1 MTYKRLIKRIE
12 FFVRLWTSGQVPGTL
27 NQSYKRQWDIA
38 VWQLPGVNA
47 HWQDCRA
54 TATTVV
60 QSSNPLYDVS
70 RVIRVVQTLGT
81 LVIHF
86 LNLGSSGW
94 FIRGYLGYTPRQP
107 HRLSTDRAAF
117 LDGAITGLAM
127 SAISRLDTPWRNR
140 GALMSTVEEARL
152 FGNLSTGGES
162 YCFGSSLLTK
172 IFFLLFYVKIVVG
185 TKNWIIRKEEVN

>member
-1 MTYKRLIKRIE
+1 MLVILSPWSSSKLNLIPINKHFYICFDFSKIFVFLYISSNNTFTVSMTYKRLIKRIE

-117 LDGAITGLAM
+117 LDAPLLA
-127 SAISRLDTPWRNR
+127 
-140 GALMSTVEEARL
+140 
-152 FGNLSTGGES
+152 
-162 YCFGSSLLTK
+162 
-172 IFFLLFYVKIVVG
+172 
-185 TKNWIIRKEEVN
+185 

>member
-94 FIRGYLGYTPRQP
+94 FIRGYLGYTPRHTDSF
-107 HRLSTDRAAF
+107 HRSSRLFRR
-117 LDGAITGLAM
+117 AITGLAM
-127 SAISRLDTPWRNR
+127 SVISRLDTPWRNR

-162 YCFGSSLLTK
+162 YCFESSLLTK

-185 TKNWIIRKEEVN
+185 TKNWIIRKEELN

>member
-94 FIRGYLGYTPRQP
+94 FIRGYLGYTPRHTDSF
-107 HRLSTDRAAF
+107 HRS
-117 LDGAITGLAM
+117 
-127 SAISRLDTPWRNR
+127 SRLFRRRHYWPSDVGYFASRHPVEKPR
-140 GALMSTVEEARL
+140 GVDEPSR
-152 FGNLSTGGES
+152 
-162 YCFGSSLLTK
+162 GSSPLWKFIHRRRKLLLRVESLDK
-172 IFFLLFYVKIVVG
+172 NFLL
-185 TKNWIIRKEEVN
+185 IILR